1 MHKNSIEIL
10 LIFTFVFSHQ
20 KRETPLLKSPLYIN
34 LYKIVKLV
42 FVLLRVNFHLNQA
55 GYQKI
60 SGKSVNGNS
69 SLYNGIFCPSLRSV
83 YKELHADRETGC

>member
-20 KRETPLLKSPLYIN
+20 KRETPLLKSPLYMN

-42 FVLLRVNFHLNQA
+42 FVLLRVNLLVA
-55 GYQKI
+55 
-60 SGKSVNGNS
+60 
-69 SLYNGIFCPSLRSV
+69 
-83 YKELHADRETGC
+83 

>member
-20 KRETPLLKSPLYIN
+20 KRETPLLKSPLYTS

-42 FVLLRVNFHLNQA
+42 FVLLIVIRF
-55 GYQKI
+55 
-60 SGKSVNGNS
+60 
-69 SLYNGIFCPSLRSV
+69 
-83 YKELHADRETGC
+83 YKLQVSRFRYTYRTC